1 MAGRNHL
8 TPPLSLTRSITER
21 HIIHQHHHLEDRI
34 AIQHREIQ
42 TLLLDNQRL
51 AAAHVALK
59 QDLALAQQ
67 ETRHL
72 TAASAN
78 VKSER
83 DAEVRE
89 VYERS
94 LKMDAEARAVDAM
107 TAELACVRADVKK
120 FMADNKELTAE
131 LEAVNDELAK
141 ARMEVKQVPV
151 LMADME
157 AVRKE
162 IHKGRTA
169 IELEKKTRASNL
181 EQRQILEKN
190 MVLVA
195 RELEKLQ
202 ARLELANAEKRARE
216 AAAPTTATATA
227 NSIPTYNGNYG
238 NIDAKYGGSYSMPQ
252 AGVACPQFVPG
263 AGAGTMPPVT
273 LEGQG
278 SHTPNVNQTGLQSVS
293 NVPFENQVVQL

>member
-1 MAGRNHL
+1 MARRNHL
-8 TPPLSLTRSITER
+8 TPPSSLTHSITER
-21 HIIHQHHHLEDRI
+21 HSIHQHHHLEDRI

-42 TLLLDNQRL
+42 SLLLDNQRL
-51 AAAHVALK
+51 ATAHVALK

-67 ETRHL
+67 ELRHL
-72 TAASAN
+72 SAAAAN

-94 LKMDAEARAVDAM
+94 LKLDAEARAVDAM
-107 TAELACVRADVKK
+107 TSELARVRADVKK
-120 FMADNKELTAE
+120 FMADNQELKAE

-141 ARMEVKQVPV
+141 ARMEATQVPV

-157 AVRKE
+157 VVRKE
-162 IHKGRTA
+162 IQKGRAA

-190 MVLVA
+190 MSLVS

-202 ARLELANAEKRARE
+202 SELANAEKRARE
-216 AAAPTTATATA
+216 AVAPMTATAYP
-227 NSIPTYNGNYG
+227 NPTYNGN
-238 NIDAKYGGSYSMPQ
+238 YGGSYSMPQ
-252 AGVACPQFVPG
+252 AGVAYPQFVPVT
-263 AGAGTMPPVT
+263 GAGTIPPVT
-273 LEGQG
+273 IEGQG
-278 SHTPNVNQTGLQSVS
+278 SHTPNVNGLPSVS
-293 NVPFENQVVQL
+293 GALPTAPFEDQIVQL

>member
-8 TPPLSLTRSITER
+8 TPPSSLTRSITER
-21 HIIHQHHHLEDRI
+21 HTSHQHHHLEDRI

-42 TLLLDNQRL
+42 SLLLDNQRL
-51 AAAHVALK
+51 AAAHVVLK

-67 ETRHL
+67 ELRHL
-72 TAASAN
+72 SAAAAN

-107 TAELACVRADVKK
+107 TSELARVRGDVNK
-120 FMADNKELTAE
+120 FIADNQELKAE
-131 LEAVNDELAK
+131 LEAVIDELAK
-141 ARMEVKQVPV
+141 ARMEAKLVPV
-151 LMADME
+151 LKADME

-162 IHKGRTA
+162 IHKGRAA

-190 MVLVA
+190 MALVS

-202 ARLELANAEKRARE
+202 SELANAEKRARE
-216 AAAPTTATATA
+216 AAASMTATA
-227 NSIPTYNGNYG
+227 NPNPTYNGNYG
-238 NIDAKYGGSYSMPQ
+238 NIDAKYGGSYSMPE
-252 AGVACPQFVPG
+252 AGAAYPQFVPVTG
-263 AGAGTMPPVT
+263 AGVMPPGSI
-273 LEGQG
+273 EGQG
-278 SHTPNVNQTGLQSVS
+278 SHTPNVNGLPSVS
-293 NVPFENQVVQL
+293 AAVSSVPLENKIVQL